1 MIKNKLKSLR
11 AEYDLNQDDMAEFLG
26 IRRTTY
32 HNKETGKNQFTV
44 KEAIEIA
51 KFFNTTMD
59 DIFHG

>member
-32 HNKETGKNQFTV
+32 HNKETGKSQFTV
-44 KEAIEIA
+44 KEAVEIA
-51 KFFNTTMD
+51 KFFNATMD
-59 DIFHG
+59 DIFHS

>member
-59 DIFHG
+59 DIFHS